1 MLDTCNNNNN
11 NNNDD
16 DDDDDDQT
24 LANMAVALSIS
35 NATPR
40 KLPGPKLLHHLPP
53 RHAKSHV
60 PAIHHTSDDASST
73 TLTYAD
79 LHDRSDALAHCIA
92 SAVTHST
99 ANGKRFIVPLL
110 IPQGPHLYISQLAI
124 LKAGGAFCPIALDA
138 PEERLRFILADVHA
152 CLLLTTTAASSHHLP
167 DMREGI
173 QVIQV
178 DQLLPQLPPAENIH
192 RPVVPEDPAYV
203 MYTSGSTGQP
213 KGVLLSH
220 SAATQALLAHHPH
233 IPRFRRFL
241 QFASPTFD
249 VSVFEIFFPWLREAT
264 LVSCDR
270 PRMLND
276 LAAVIND
283 LGVDACE
290 LTPSVASSLL
300 RRRESVPA
308 LKVLLTIGEMLK
320 PSVVEEFG
328 GDSAQRAIL
337 HGMYGPTE
345 ATIHCTLQT
354 NFPKSLPC
362 ASIGIPLDTVSAFI
376 VRPLEESGGQ
386 HVPIP
391 DILPLGEEGELAV
404 GGHQL
409 ADGYLNRDEQTK
421 AAFVPHPQHGIL
433 YRTGDRA
440 RMLPDGTFEC
450 LGRIST
456 GQVKLRGQRI
466 ELGEIEHVVFKT
478 PGCHDVV
485 AEVIGGILVAFCV
498 SVDASLTASD
508 IFQTCRAWLPA
519 FMIPGDV
526 VVLDSLPYLASG
538 KCDRKALRAHY
549 EMRQTSDK
557 TNASTDVPLHLK
569 EVLSAIEVVLSVSAQ
584 PNSSLPGLGLD
595 SISSIRIASELK
607 RQGLA
612 QLDAGRLLAAR
623 TPLDICSLIQDMTDD
638 ARSESFRLQGNEH
651 SYKAAVEKQL
661 REVLS
666 ASDLSAVADVFPC
679 TGTQTAMLAETSKN
693 GQAYCNWVEFLLPDL
708 QDCAALRHAL
718 HTLSEAHHLL
728 RSGFVAVSGFSWSY
742 INVVWSSLA
751 VAQVKEV
758 SHFDYNFRIESDAD
772 LLRPVRFQLVRDAK
786 GCRLLLLAHHALY
799 DQWAIDVFRRDLS
812 AVLSGRPDINP
823 TPFKAVSD
831 YQVAFEKLD
840 TASVTLDFWQEH
852 LRDVATIVLPTLRG
866 QHKEHGLMRTSWR
879 QTTARTSEMRRK
891 ALALN
896 CSTPAIFQASLAL
909 VLGAYTG
916 TTDVV
921 FGTVLSGRTIPV
933 QGIDSVFGPCLA
945 TLPSRIDLG
954 TTRTNA
960 DLLGEMTRSGRAMQ
974 DNMLVSTTAIRQA
987 ADLSP
992 GTTLFDTLFVWQ
1004 ETAIDLPEVAET
1016 VTLTNSRDQLEFKLV
1031 LEFEPTSTDIR
1042 IRATYDQSLIDAHQA
1057 DLIVDQVAHV
1067 ALAVVDNPEHAVADI
1082 STLLPTS
1089 LLSIANPEPISY
1101 GNTFELTTV
1110 IDQRAKEHPEAT
1122 AILFAT
1128 DLEASPPVADSISY
1142 ADLVARANRM
1152 ARHFAAEGL
1161 QPQGIAVI
1169 CMEKCIDLYVA
1180 MLASFKCGAGY
1191 LPLVPETPAARIK
1204 SILAQGNVHLCV
1216 CDAETAP
1223 GFRIIDNVRTV
1234 DLTTAN
1240 LPDGSSSLQVEQAG
1254 SRISYAVFTSG
1265 STGQPKGVA
1274 VTMGNLKGNLA
1285 VLSELYQVSPGDR
1298 LLQSCS
1304 QAFDVSVFEIFFAFY
1319 SGMCLCSA
1327 TKEVMFRD
1335 FEQSIHRFR
1344 ATHLSLT
1351 PTVAT
1356 LANPSNVPS
1365 VKFLVT
1371 AGEGITEKVHKTW
1384 AGHGLHQGYGPSE
1397 TTNICSINMNVSPTD
1412 VLGNIGPPFRNTSA
1426 FVIAPEH
1433 EFRILPAG
1441 AYGEFAFGGEQVFR
1455 GYVGRDDLNAEKI
1468 ITHPTYGR
1476 IYRSG
1481 DMGRILSDGTLLISG
1496 RLDDQV
1502 KIRGNRVEL
1511 GEINALLSNHS
1522 AVADCATILLGD
1534 KSSTQ
1539 MLATFWVPATVRSD
1553 PAEPCALASS
1563 ATDHTS
1569 ILFGLLES
1577 SLPAYMI
1584 PSILVP
1590 LTRLP
1595 VTAQGKLDKRK
1606 LREIPGQLDSNIK
1619 NTLSRS
1625 QDTPDGDPPSTSI
1638 EQALASALSS
1648 LLEIDIFSISRS
1660 ISFFSLGLNSLNAIQ
1675 YAKAIETK
1683 LSTRLSVGSILRNPS
1698 VARLARMISG
1708 HHGVD
1713 SSVAS
1718 VNVRGVFSED
1728 AVKEIRKFYAE
1739 KHLKVEAVL
1748 PCTPLQEAMLSVGL
1762 AQYSSAYCNTTRVNV
1777 GGNMEKIKL
1786 CWHTLTSRHAIL
1798 RTSFVE
1804 TATAEHPFAQVVL
1817 QDPPVAW
1824 HSMERDA
1831 SRSPAN
1837 GYTDGLANG
1846 QAKDHNA
1853 QSLRPTQ
1860 VSARDPIRIEEDGTM
1875 LYIQMHHA
1883 LYDGISMANVL
1894 GEMRSLYQGH
1904 QLPPPLSFEPF
1915 LEQVLAQNNKNAT
1928 DFWSTQI
1935 SGFAAHPFPRISNS
1949 HVQREHTYNHTLA
1962 LSPRELDLFSERH
1975 ACTSLAVLQ
1984 TAWTKTLAC
1993 AQAVSDICFGN
2004 VVSGRSVPV
2013 QDVDRLVA
2021 PCFNT
2026 MPLRIRMD
2034 LYRTNLDLIRGLHDM
2049 NLKCLPFQL
2058 TAPRR
2063 IQALSA
2069 TPSTPLF
2076 DSLLLLQPPQSDE
2089 HAWDI
2094 AEDDM
2099 DMGIPLVMEAAPCG
2113 DRFEL
2118 QVHYLPAKVPDE
2130 LVPVIADAFAAS
2142 LVACTK
2148 YPSSSIDYLGEFNVA
2163 GLAAKLAAAHTSRVE
2178 HEASG
2183 PQDGHHVPWTDEER
2197 LIRDA
2202 FAGLARL
2209 DRSRITKHTS
2219 LYQIG
2224 LDSLNA
2230 VQIASRLRKE
2240 GLRVNAA
2247 DVMQYATPSTLA
2259 EYLTTSHIDS
2269 QGQPSGV
2276 DLAAFE
2282 ARHKRHLVRSLRL
2295 QNDQL
2300 EAIRPCTSVQ
2310 SGMLAQF
2317 IQSQGSHYF
2326 NHSTFEVPDGVDV
2339 GQIRAAWAEVQ
2350 NRHQVLRMGFAQL
2363 DNAEQPFA
2371 MLIYRPASC
2380 LETIFLDFEGVSAAD
2395 LEEKATGEQ
2404 VLQSLHLPAWRV
2416 SLSNSAAGRQM
2427 RVSLHHA
2434 LYDADSLSIL
2444 FSDFARA
2451 LDGDELGPSL
2461 DLDASLKAQL
2471 EGSVQVKTKSEEFWK
2486 TALQSSHLVRFPN
2499 LTPTIVEKSRASSS
2513 EVKLTLNAEELD
2525 RFCRRQGVTIQALG
2539 QSIWALLLAAYFG
2552 EPDVTFGTVF
2562 AGATMSSSRQ
2572 IAFPS
2577 ISTLPVY
2584 CNTDKEPIAVI
2595 KDMVSYNASA
2605 QRYRFSSLSDIQRFA
2620 GSAGHALFDTIFV
2633 YQKTP
2638 DPDAPTFEWKPIRN
2652 ELGIDYAISL
2662 ELEHADGGK
2671 LRLRLTHE
2679 TRTIPDSHASLI
2691 LQQYNMLLRRIVR
2704 NEKAGGD
2711 CSAALMSTVSAKQPT
2726 IPCEVDL
2733 LHGFVERGAR
2743 AHPDKVALEFI
2754 YDLGGTHKS
2763 KETWTYRDLDRRSNQ
2778 IAHLICQRGIRLDST
2793 IAVCMT
2799 KCPEAAFAFVG
2810 ILKAGCAF
2818 LAMDPDLPL
2827 ARRQFIAE
2835 DSRSQ
2840 LLFVNQ
2846 GQRKADNMERVVPI
2860 VELSEDMLP
2869 GYPESSP
2876 DIAPIHAQSTSYCLY
2891 TSGTTGNPKGCEL
2904 SHENAVQ
2911 AMVSF
2916 QRLFTDHWTDSSRWL
2931 QFASYWFDVSVLE
2944 HFWSWSVGITVV
2956 GAPRDVVLEDLP
2968 AFIRAAQI
2976 THIDLTP
2983 SLARLLK
2990 PEDVP
2995 SLHGHVFITGGEA
3008 LKQEIIDAWG
3018 PLHTVYNGYG
3028 PTEATIGVTM
3038 NPHIGPDAKPSNIGP
3053 PFDNVGAYVFKPG
3066 TDEVVMRGAVGEL
3079 CVSGKLVGKGYLN
3092 RPDLTVKAFPFLA
3105 RYGEK
3110 VYRTGDLVRLLAD
3123 DSVCFV
3129 GRQDTQA
3136 KLRGQRLEIGEID
3149 AVIKQSTAGIADV
3162 ASLVVKSDEGA
3173 REMLVSFLVLSDAR
3187 SRDLDIVDLQPT
3199 GELVSTADRACRDH
3213 LPGYMVPTHIIPV
3226 TRIPLTVNNKVD
3238 TKRLI
3243 SLFASLTTKD
3253 LQTLKGNT
3261 SADRNL
3267 RPAERKVAKILAQLL
3282 SIDAD
3287 DVLPASNIYS
3297 LGLSSVSA
3305 INFTSLLKRSGF
3317 RNASVATVMNNQ
3329 NVDRLATALTKDIDG
3344 SREEQSAV
3352 MQAQLSISAFAQR
3365 HRSTA
3370 AEAMDINVADI
3381 ESLAPCTPLQEGLLI
3396 ESLKTAQR
3404 PYFNHFLY
3412 QLHAVDVQKL
3422 EKAIKG
3428 TYQLLSILRTSFVD
3442 TDDGFIQVVL
3452 RKHRCPF
3459 KMVTIGNDDIGLYLS
3474 ERRDEWS
3481 GRATQDVREP
3491 LQMLIVTGQQGQFL
3505 SIFIHHALYDGISW
3519 GLIMDRLADTYTGA
3533 SEVDCGPDFHDAIAY
3548 GPLCRRKDAKM
3559 FWQMRMQD
3567 FHYSPLA
3574 ILCDQPLEQDIHL
3587 RKALPFLEKLESV
3600 RKDIGVSQQAM
3611 LQAAF
3616 TVALHQVAPHTQSYG
3631 VVLSGRSVPL
3641 ERAEQ
3646 VIGPMFNTVP
3656 FAIDVQ
3662 STDTWDQ
3669 YIQRC
3674 HKSNSA
3680 CLAFQHTP
3688 LRDIRKHCGR
3698 DPADPMFDVLFVFQR
3713 PETSKSA
3720 AHELFQAVDTE
3731 VAAEYPLAFEVELDP
3746 SGNLCATVAARGGFA
3761 TESTLLQLT
3770 DTFEKALTALSA
3782 DADQAINDR
3791 FTVSRNSVSSTPTQG
3806 PDMTMLDGVIDFEW
3820 TKDALRLRGIIAQV
3834 VGCDEES
3841 IDEHMAIYTLGL
3853 DSIDAVKLASRMK
3866 RAGLAVP
3873 VSKLLQAQTIPRM
3886 LDELETKNDAASS
3899 SKPQSKLKI
3908 LEQQLRGIWPVKSET
3923 IEKIV
3928 PAAPGQEALIA
3939 DMVRSDFRDYYNSDI
3954 LKLRT
3959 DLDLTKLTHAW
3970 QTVVDASSILRTS
3983 FLEIEDLDIDVT
3995 YAQVIHKPARVRLDF
4010 FEASSLQDLDRYI
4023 ERVRLDV
4030 RKTFTTTPPLRLA
4043 IATVLEDRYLILSL
4057 AHAQYDGHSL
4067 ALLHED
4073 VNKAYEGSFRARPSC
4088 EEVIEM
4094 ALDSTSDE
4102 STAFWRNALAGTKLT
4117 SFTNA
4122 KAAPGSTT
4130 YHAERASAV
4139 PAVDARKVCKQ
4150 IGVSLQALAQSAWA
4164 LLLAHYEH
4172 ELEVTFGVVLAC
4184 RESEEA
4190 EQVLFPTMNTVP
4202 IRASLHGTSRELLQ
4216 HVQGTINEIRLFQRT
4231 PLRSIQAACATVV
4244 DSSKSNMNGL
4254 FDTLFVYQNRGDSA
4268 PTTQALYESVG
4279 GDANVGYPVA
4289 VEVEAVGDDVIIRT
4303 SCKAYA
4309 LDQEATDALVKRFDH
4324 VLSHLVE
4331 TPDEPTVQLTGDGV
4345 SICGLPAFP
4354 LQMASLSRQ
4363 TTREAAIIDDSDEES
4378 DMESASTDAIRSAL
4392 AQVSKLNVQEVSST
4406 TSLESIGID
4415 SISAIKVAAILRKES
4430 IKLSVSDILKAQ
4442 TPKRMAVMVDVVPT
4456 SSQAKGAS
4464 RDNTVSSA
4472 LRGLDV
4478 GTLCRDTGIEERN
4491 VEAILSATAGQE
4503 YMLSMWQKSGGE
4515 LFYPTFRYH
4524 VKTHHPK
4531 GRIHDAWQ
4539 ELLQCS
4545 PILRTAMVYQPDFEP
4560 SLLQVVLK
4568 TVSERPSKAGLR
4580 PMASLSITETAEGF
4594 DLALSIHHALYD
4606 AVSLQLLLG
4615 QLQDLANARV
4625 VPLPTVTF
4633 KEFVAASCNTDGQQS
4648 RQHFWQRYL
4657 AAFTPPQL
4665 SQPRDDATRKVQIFR
4680 PAAFDSGEK
4689 LERHARV
4696 KGVTVQALLFA
4707 VYAKAYA
4714 SRARTPRDGSQD
4726 VVVGIYLANR
4736 TNLAELDQLA
4746 APTLNLLPL
4755 RVRSPRKTA
4764 LVEVAKQIDA
4774 DIKKI
4779 GTAENSSASL
4789 KEIYEWT
4796 GVRVDTFV
4804 NFLRMPEHDSD
4815 TPANGTDETK
4825 FTQHHDDEWTSEI
4838 IRVVDPELPQDFQ
4851 MPSGL
4856 DQFRAGEAYLDAVDL
4871 EVSISS
4877 DGKISIG
4884 LFAKEDMVSL
4894 KEGEEWVEEIL
4905 EGLGSFHRE

>member
-1 MLDTCNNNNN
+1 
-11 NNNDD
+11 
-16 DDDDDDQT
+16 
-24 LANMAVALSIS
+24 MAVGLSIS

-40 KLPGPKLLHHLPP
+40 KLPGPQLLHDLVP
-53 RHAKSHV
+53 RHSKNDV
-60 PAIHHTSDDASST
+60 PAIDHTTEDGSSIK
-73 TLTYAD
+73 LTYAEF
-79 LHDRSDALAHCIA
+79 HDKADALSHCILSTIKH
-92 SAVTHST
+92 SA
-99 ANGKRFIVPLL
+99 AKRKRLIVPVL
-110 IPQGPHLYISQLAI
+110 IPQGPDLYISQLAI
-124 LKAGGAFCPIALDA
+124 LKAGGAFCPIVLDA
-138 PEERLRFILADVHA
+138 PEERLRFILKDVDA
-152 CLLLTTTAASSHHLP
+152 CVLLTTAASRHHLLETP
-167 DMREGI
+167 GI
-173 QVIQV
+173 EVISV
-178 DQLLPQLPPAENIH
+178 DEIPQDFPAKTID
-192 RPVVPEDPAYV
+192 RPVVPEDPAYI

-213 KGVLLSH
+213 KGVVLSH
-220 SAATQALLAHHPH
+220 SAATQALLAHDSH
-233 IPRFRRFL
+233 IPRFQRFL

-249 VSVFEIFFPWLREAT
+249 VSVFEIFFPWLRETT

-270 PRMLND
+270 RRMLND
-276 LAAVIND
+276 LTAVIND

-300 RRRESVPA
+300 RGRKSVPS

-320 PSVVEEFG
+320 PSLVEEFG
-328 GDSAQRAIL
+328 GDDAQRAML
-337 HGMYGPTE
+337 QGMYGPTE

-354 NFPKSLPC
+354 NFPKSLAC
-362 ASIGIPLDTVSAFI
+362 GSIGIPLDTVSAFI
-376 VRPLEESGGQ
+376 VRPVEENGGK
-386 HVPIP
+386 HIPIP
-391 DILPLGEEGELAV
+391 EILPLGEEGELAV

-421 AAFVPHPQHGIL
+421 AAFVRHPRHGIL

-440 RMLPDGTFEC
+440 RMLPNGTFEC

-466 ELGEIEHVVFKT
+466 ELGEIEHAVFKT
-478 PGCHDVV
+478 PGCQDVV
-485 AEVIGGILVAFCV
+485 VEVIGGILVAFCV
-498 SVDASLTASD
+498 SVDGSLTASN
-508 IFQTCRAWLPA
+508 IFHTCREWLPA
-519 FMIPGDV
+519 FMVPGDIV
-526 VVLDSLPYLASG
+526 ILDTLPYLASG

-549 EMRQTSDK
+549 EARQTSDPSS
-557 TNASTDVPLHLK
+557 AHTDVPYVQ
-569 EVLSAIEVVLSVSAQ
+569 EVLSAIEAVLGVSAQ
-584 PNSSLPGLGLD
+584 PKSSLPGLGLD

-623 TPLDICSLIQDMTDD
+623 TPLDVCSLIQAIDD
-638 ARSESFRLQGNEH
+638 ARSEYSRLQETER
-651 SYKAAVEKQL
+651 SYKPAMETQL

-666 ASDLSAVADVFPC
+666 ATDLSAVAEAFPC
-679 TGTQTAMLAETSKN
+679 TSTQTAMLAETSKN
-693 GQAYCNWVEFLLPDL
+693 SKAYCNWVEFLLPDL
-708 QDCAALRHAL
+708 QDCAAVRYAL
-718 HTLSEAHHLL
+718 HTLSEEHCLL
-728 RSGFVAVSGFSWSY
+728 RSGFLAVSGSSWSY
-742 INVVWSSLA
+742 INVIWNSLA
-751 VAQVKEV
+751 GFQVKEV
-758 SHFDYNFRIESDAD
+758 SNFDYNFRIESDAD
-772 LLRPVRFQLVRDAK
+772 LLRPLGFQLLRDVK

-799 DQWAIDVFRRDLS
+799 DQWAIDIFRKDLS
-812 AVLSGRPDINP
+812 ALLSGKSDIKAR
-823 TPFKAVSD
+823 PFKAVSD
-831 YQVAFEKLD
+831 HQLAFEKLD
-840 TASVTLDFWQEH
+840 TGSVTLDFWQEH
-852 LRDVATIVLPTLRG
+852 LRDVATTALPALRG
-866 QHKEHGLMRTSWR
+866 QHKEHGLKRTSWR
-879 QTTARTSEMRRK
+879 QTTARTSEMRKK
-891 ALALN
+891 ALDLN
-896 CSTPAIFQASLAL
+896 CSTPAIFQAALAL
-909 VLGAYTG
+909 LLGAYTG
-916 TTDVV
+916 TADVV

-933 QGIDSVFGPCLA
+933 QGIDTVFGPCLA
-945 TLPSRIDLG
+945 TLPSRIDLS

-960 DLLGEMTRSGRAMQ
+960 DLLSAMTSSSRAMQ
-974 DNMLVSTTAIRQA
+974 DNMLISTTAIRQA
-987 ADLSP
+987 AGIAP
-992 GTTLFDTLFVWQ
+992 GSTLFDTLFVWQ
-1004 ETAIDLPEVAET
+1004 ETTLDLQEVAGR
-1016 VTLTNSRDQLEFKLV
+1016 VALIDSQDQLEFKLV

-1057 DLIVDQVAHV
+1057 DLVVDQVAQV
-1067 ALAVVDNPEHAVADI
+1067 ALAVVENPEYAVADI
-1082 STLLPTS
+1082 STLLPAS
-1089 LLSIANPEPISY
+1089 LMSISNPKPVSY
-1101 GNTFELTTV
+1101 GNTFELTAV
-1110 IDQRAKEHPEAT
+1110 IDQRAIEHPEAT

-1128 DLEASPPVADSISY
+1128 DLEASPLVADSISY

-1169 CMEKCIDLYVA
+1169 CMEKSIDLYVA

-1223 GFRIIDNVRTV
+1223 SFLNIDNIRTV
-1234 DLTTAN
+1234 DITTAN
-1240 LPDGSSSLQVEQAG
+1240 LPEESYSLQVEQAG
-1254 SRISYAVFTSG
+1254 FRVSYAVFTSG

-1274 VTMGNLKGNLA
+1274 VTMDNLKGNLA
-1285 VLSELYQVSPGDR
+1285 VLSELYKVSPGDR

-1335 FEQSIHRFR
+1335 FEQSIHGFQ

-1356 LANPSNVPS
+1356 LAKPSNVPS

-1371 AGEGITEKVHKTW
+1371 AGEGITEKLHKTW

-1397 TTNICSINMNVSPTD
+1397 TTNICSIKMDVSPTD

-1426 FVIAPEH
+1426 FVIAPGH
-1433 EFRILPAG
+1433 DFRILPAG

-1455 GYVGRDDLNAEKI
+1455 GYMGRDDLNAEKI
-1468 ITHPTYGR
+1468 ITHPMYGR

-1522 AVADCATILLGD
+1522 AVADCTTILLGE

-1539 MLATFWVPATVRSD
+1539 MLATFWVPASVQSGPSER
-1553 PAEPCALASS
+1553 CVLASS
-1563 ATDHTS
+1563 ATDLTP

-1590 LTRLP
+1590 LTKLP
-1595 VTAQGKLDKRK
+1595 VTAQGKLDKRT
-1606 LREIPGQLDSNIK
+1606 LREIPGELGSNIK

-1625 QDTPDGDPPSTSI
+1625 QDTPDDDPPSTPT

-1648 LLEIDIFSISRS
+1648 LLEIEISSISRS

-1675 YAKAIETK
+1675 YAKAIEKK
-1683 LSTRLSVGSILRNPS
+1683 LSTRLSVSNILRHPS
-1698 VARLARMISG
+1698 VARLAPLVSEHTG
-1708 HHGVD
+1708 NE
-1713 SSVAS
+1713 SSVTP
-1718 VNVRGVFSED
+1718 VNVRAVFGEN
-1728 AVKEIRKFYAE
+1728 VIKEIRKSYAE
-1739 KHLKVEAVL
+1739 KGLRVEAIL
-1748 PCTPLQEAMLSVGL
+1748 PCTPLQESMLSAGL
-1762 AQYSSAYCNTTRVNV
+1762 AQDSSAYCNTTRINV
-1777 GGNMEKIKL
+1777 GGNMEMIEK

-1817 QDPPVAW
+1817 QNRPVPW
-1824 HSMERDA
+1824 HSRRRA
-1831 SRSPAN
+1831 SSSSAPH
-1837 GYTDGLANG
+1837 GYTNG
-1846 QAKDHNA
+1846 STNGHVKHHNT
-1853 QSLRPTQ
+1853 QSPSPKQ
-1860 VSARDPIRIEEDGTM
+1860 VSARDPIRIDEDGAV
-1875 LYIQMHHA
+1875 LCIQMHHA

-1894 GEMRSLYQGH
+1894 GEMHSLYQGH
-1904 QLPPPLSFEPF
+1904 SLPPPISFEPF
-1915 LEQVLAQNNKNAT
+1915 LEQVLAQNST
-1928 DFWSTQI
+1928 DAADYWSSQV
-1935 SGFAAHPFPRISNS
+1935 SDFAARPFPTICS
-1949 HVQREHTYNHTLA
+1949 HDVRPEETYERTLA
-1962 LSPRELDLFSERH
+1962 LSPKELELFSERH

-1984 TAWTKTLAC
+1984 AAWTKTLAC

-2013 QDVDRLVA
+2013 QDVDQLVA

-2026 MPLRIRMD
+2026 MPLRIRLD
-2034 LYRTNLDLIRGLHDM
+2034 LHRTNLDLIRGLHHL
-2049 NLKCLPFQL
+2049 NVKCSPFQL

-2076 DSLLLLQPPQSDE
+2076 DTLLLLQPPQSDE
-2089 HAWDI
+2089 LPWDI
-2094 AEDDM
+2094 EEDEM
-2099 DMGIPLVMEAAPCG
+2099 DMGIPLVMEATPNE

-2130 LVPVIADAFAAS
+2130 LVPVIVDAFAAS
-2142 LVACTK
+2142 LAACMR
-2148 YPSSSIDYLGEFNVA
+2148 YSSSSIDHLGEFNMA
-2163 GLAAKLAAAHTSRVE
+2163 ELAAKLAIAETSSVE
-2178 HEASG
+2178 HEADIS
-2183 PQDGHHVPWTDEER
+2183 QDSDHVPWTDEER
-2197 LIRDA
+2197 LIREA
-2202 FAGLARL
+2202 FAGLAGL
-2209 DRSRITKHTS
+2209 DLSRITKHTS

-2230 VQIASRLRKE
+2230 VQIASRLRKD

-2259 EYLTTSHIDS
+2259 KYLTTSNIDS
-2269 QGQPSGV
+2269 HEQSSGV

-2282 ARHKRHLVRSLRL
+2282 ARHRDHLVRSLRL
-2295 QNDQL
+2295 QNDRL
-2300 EAIRPCTSVQ
+2300 EAIRPCTPVQ

-2326 NHSTFEVPDGVDV
+2326 NHNTFEIPNGVDV
-2339 GQIRAAWAEVQ
+2339 AHIRTAWTEVQ
-2350 NRHQVLRMGFAQL
+2350 KRHQVLRMGFAQL

-2371 MLIYRPASC
+2371 MLIYRPGSY
-2380 LETIFLDFEGVSAAD
+2380 LETIFLNSEEISTAD
-2395 LEEKATGEQ
+2395 LEKTTSEQ
-2404 VLQSLHLPAWRV
+2404 VLQSLHVPAWRL
-2416 SLSNSAAGRQM
+2416 SLSSSADGRQM
-2427 RVSLHHA
+2427 CVSLHHA

-2444 FSDFARA
+2444 FSDFAKA
-2451 LDGDELGPSL
+2451 LNGVKLGPPL
-2461 DLDASLKAQL
+2461 DLDTLLKAQL
-2471 EGSVQVKTKSEEFWK
+2471 EGSVQVKTKSEDFWK
-2486 TALQSSHLVRFPN
+2486 TTLQSSHLVRFPN
-2499 LTPTIVEKSRASSS
+2499 LTPTIVEESRARSS
-2513 EVKLTLNAEELD
+2513 ELNLTLDAEELD
-2525 RFCRRQGVTIQALG
+2525 RFCRNQGVTIQALG
-2539 QSIWALLLAAYFG
+2539 QSVWALLLAAYFG
-2552 EPDVTFGTVF
+2552 EVDVTFGTVF
-2562 AGATMSSSRQ
+2562 AGASTSSSRQ

-2638 DPDAPTFEWKPIRN
+2638 DSDVTTFEWKPIRN

-2662 ELEHADGGK
+2662 ELEHVDDGK

-2679 TRTIPDSHASLI
+2679 TRTVPDSHASLI
-2691 LQQYNMLLRRIVR
+2691 LQQYNMLIQRIVR
-2704 NEKAGGD
+2704 NDKADGD
-2711 CSAALMSTVSAKQPT
+2711 GSAALMSTVSAKQAT
-2726 IPCEVDL
+2726 IPCAADL
-2733 LHGFVERGAR
+2733 LHEFVERGAR
-2743 AHPDKVALEFI
+2743 MHPDKVALEFI
-2754 YDLGGTHKS
+2754 YDLRGTHNSRK
-2763 KETWTYRDLDRRSNQ
+2763 TWTYRDLDRRSNQ
-2778 IAHLICQRGIRLDST
+2778 IAQVICQRGIRPDST

-2799 KCPEAAFAFVG
+2799 KCPEATFAFVG

-2846 GQRKADNMERVVPI
+2846 GQPSEDMERAVPV
-2860 VELSEDMLP
+2860 VELSEDTLVS
-2869 GYPESSP
+2869 YPETSPGISS
-2876 DIAPIHAQSTSYCLY
+2876 IHAQSTSYCLY

-2911 AMVSF
+2911 AMMSF
-2916 QRLFTDHWTDSSRWL
+2916 QRLFANHWTESSRWL

-2944 HFWSWSVGITVV
+2944 QFWSWSVGITVV

-2968 AFIRAAQI
+2968 AFIRAAKI

-3018 PLHTVYNGYG
+3018 PLHTIYNGYG

-3038 NPHIGPDAKPSNIGP
+3038 NPHIGLDAKPSNIGP

-3092 RPDLTVKAFPFLA
+3092 RPDLTAKAFPFLEK
-3105 RYGEK
+3105 YGEK

-3123 DSVCFV
+3123 DSVCFI

-3136 KLRGQRLEIGEID
+3136 KLRGQRLEIDEID
-3149 AVIKQSTAGIADV
+3149 AVIKQSTADIADV

-3173 REMLVSFLVLSDAR
+3173 REMLVSFLVVSDAR
-3187 SRDLDIVDLQPT
+3187 SRDLKIVDLPPT

-3213 LPGYMVPTHIIPV
+3213 LPGYMVPTHMIPV

-3243 SLFASLTTKD
+3243 SLFSSLSTKD
-3253 LQTLKGNT
+3253 LQKLKGNT
-3261 SADRNL
+3261 SADRKL

-3282 SIDAD
+3282 SIDTD
-3287 DVLPASNIYS
+3287 DILPASNIYS

-3305 INFTSLLKRSGF
+3305 INFTSMLKRSGF

-3329 NVDRLATALTKDIDG
+3329 NVDGLATALTEDTDA
-3344 SREEQSAV
+3344 SREERSAV
-3352 MQAQLSISAFAQR
+3352 LQAQLSISAFAQR

-3370 AEAMDINVADI
+3370 AKAMNINVADI

-3396 ESLKTAQR
+3396 ASLKTAQR
-3404 PYFNHFLY
+3404 SYFNHFLY
-3412 QLHAVDVQKL
+3412 ELHAVDLHKL

-3442 TDDGFIQVVL
+3442 TDDGFGQVVL
-3452 RKHRCPF
+3452 RKRRCPLE
-3459 KMVTIGNDDIGLYLS
+3459 MVEIEIDDIELYLS
-3474 ERRDEWS
+3474 ERRNEWS
-3481 GRATQDVREP
+3481 DRATQDVREP
-3491 LQMLIVTGQQGQFL
+3491 LQMLIVQGRQGRFL
-3505 SIFIHHALYDGISW
+3505 SIFVHHALYDGISW
-3519 GLIMDRLADTYTGA
+3519 ELVMDRLADTYTGV
-3533 SEVDCGPDFHDAIAY
+3533 SEVDCGPDFHEAIAY

-3559 FWQMRMQD
+3559 FWQTRMQD
-3567 FHYSPLA
+3567 FHYSPLP
-3574 ILCDQPLEQDIHL
+3574 ILCDKPLERDIHV
-3587 RKALPFLEKLESV
+3587 RKALPRIEKLETV
-3600 RKDIGVSQQAM
+3600 RKDIGVSHQAM

-3616 TVALHQVAPHTQSYG
+3616 TVALHQVASHTQSYG
-3631 VVLSGRSVPL
+3631 VVLSGRSVPRD
-3641 ERAEQ
+3641 RAAQ

-3662 STDTWDQ
+3662 STDTWIQ

-3674 HKSNSA
+3674 HEANST

-3698 DPADPMFDVLFVFQR
+3698 NPADPMFDVLFVFQR
-3713 PETSKSA
+3713 PETSESA
-3720 AHELFQAVDTE
+3720 AHDLFQVVDTE

-3746 SGNLCATVAARGGFA
+3746 SGMLSVTLAARGGFA
-3761 TESTLLQLT
+3761 TESTLLHLVE
-3770 DTFEKALTALSA
+3770 TFEKALSALSA
-3782 DADQAINDR
+3782 DAGQVINDK
-3791 FTVSRNSVSSTPTQG
+3791 FNISRDSVSSTPTRGQ
-3806 PDMTMLDGVIDFEW
+3806 DMTMLDGVIDFEW
-3820 TKDALRLRGIIAQV
+3820 TQDALKLRSIIAQV
-3834 VGCDEES
+3834 VGCDEDS

-3873 VSKLLQAQTIPRM
+3873 VSKLLKAQTIPRI
-3886 LDELETKNDAASS
+3886 LGVLETKDAAFS
-3899 SKPQSKLKI
+3899 SKSQSKLKT
-3908 LEQQLRGIWPVKSET
+3908 LEQQLRGSWPLNSEA

-3928 PAAPGQEALIA
+3928 PAAPGQEALVA

-3954 LKLRT
+3954 LKLRK
-3959 DLDLTKLTHAW
+3959 DLDLTKLMDAW
-3970 QTVVDASSILRTS
+3970 QMVVDASSILRTS
-3983 FLEIEDLDIDVT
+3983 FLEIEDPEIDIT
-3995 YAQVIHKPARVRLDF
+3995 YAQVIHKPARIRFDR
-4010 FEASSLQDLDRYI
+4010 FEASSLGDLDKYI
-4023 ERVRLDV
+4023 ERVRSDV
-4030 RKTFTTTPPLRLA
+4030 QKTFTTTPPLRLA
-4043 IATVLEDRYLILSL
+4043 VATVSESNYLILSL

-4073 VNKAYEGSFRARPSC
+4073 ISKAYEGSYTARPSY
-4088 EEVIEM
+4088 EEVIEV

-4102 STAFWRNALAGTKLT
+4102 STAFWRNALAGTKPT
-4117 SFTNA
+4117 AFTNA
-4122 KAAPGSTT
+4122 GAISGSTT

-4139 PAVDARKVCKQ
+4139 PAIDARKACKQ

-4202 IRASLHGTSRELLQ
+4202 IRASLHGTSQELLQ
-4216 HVQGTINEIRLFQRT
+4216 HVQGTINEIRPFQRT

-4254 FDTLFVYQNRGDSA
+4254 FDTLFVYQNRGDSG
-4268 PTTQALYESVG
+4268 PNSQALYESVG
-4279 GDANVGYPVA
+4279 GDANVDYHVA
-4289 VEVEAVGDDVIIRT
+4289 VEVEAIDDALMIRA

-4309 LDQEATDALVKRFDH
+4309 LDEKATDTLVKRFDH
-4324 VLSHLVE
+4324 VLSHLVGN
-4331 TPDEPTVQLTGDGV
+4331 PDESIADFTDDGV
-4345 SICGLPAFP
+4345 SICGLPPFP
-4354 LQMASLSRQ
+4354 LQMESLSRQ
-4363 TTREAAIIDDSDEES
+4363 TTREVDIIDGSDEES
-4378 DMESASTDAIRSAL
+4378 DMESAVADSIRSAL
-4392 AQVSKLNVQEVSST
+4392 AQVSKLDLQEVSST

-4442 TPKRMAVMVDVVPT
+4442 TPKRMAAIIDVGST
-4456 SSQAKGAS
+4456 SSQAKDTCPDDTISTALQGIDIGA
-4464 RDNTVSSA
+4464 
-4472 LRGLDV
+4472 
-4478 GTLCRDTGIEERN
+4478 LCRGTGMEERN
-4491 VEAILSATAGQE
+4491 VEAILPATAGQE
-4503 YMLSMWQKSGGE
+4503 YMLSMWQKSSGE

-4524 VKTHHPK
+4524 VKTHHSK

-4539 ELLQCS
+4539 ELLQRS
-4545 PILRTAMVYQPDFEP
+4545 PILRTAMVYQPDLEP

-4568 TVSERPSKAGLR
+4568 AVPERSSKAPLH
-4580 PMASLSITETAEGF
+4580 PMAALSITETTEGL
-4594 DLALSIHHALYD
+4594 DLALRIHHALYD
-4606 AVSLQLLLG
+4606 AVSLQLLID
-4615 QLQDLANARV
+4615 QLKDLVNARD

-4633 KEFVAASCNTDGQQS
+4633 KKFVAASCNIDAKQS
-4648 RQHFWQRYL
+4648 RQQFWQRYL
-4657 AAFTPPQL
+4657 ADSTPPQL
-4665 SQPRDDATRKVQIFR
+4665 SQPRDDATRKVQMFR
-4680 PAAFDSGEK
+4680 PAAFGSGEK
-4689 LERHARV
+4689 LERHARA

-4714 SRARTPRDGSQD
+4714 SQSQTQRDGSED
-4726 VVVGIYLANR
+4726 IVIGIYLANR
-4736 TNLAELDQLA
+4736 THLAELDQLA

-4755 RVRSPRKTA
+4755 RVRSPRKTS

-4774 DIKKI
+4774 DIKEI
-4779 GTAENSSASL
+4779 GSIENSSASL
-4789 KEIYEWT
+4789 SEIYEWT

-4804 NFLRMPEHDSD
+4804 NFLKLPEHAED
-4815 TPANGTDETK
+4815 TPATGIDEVK
-4825 FTQHHDDEWTSEI
+4825 ITQQDDEWTSEI
-4838 IRVVDPELPQDFQ
+4838 SRVINPELSQDFQ
-4851 MPSGL
+4851 MPLGL
-4856 DQFRAGEAYLDAVDL
+4856 EEFKAGEAYLHAVDV
-4871 EVSISS
+4871 EVSMSS
-4877 DGKISIG
+4877 DGKMSIG
-4884 LFAKEDMVSL
+4884 LFAKEDMVGL
-4894 KEGEEWVEEIL
+4894 KEGEEMVNEIVDGLEKAFKEE
-4905 EGLGSFHRE
+4905 

>member
-1 MLDTCNNNNN
+1 
-11 NNNDD
+11 
-16 DDDDDDQT
+16 
-24 LANMAVALSIS
+24 MAVALSIS

-40 KLPGPKLLHHLPP
+40 RLPGPQLLHHLVP
-53 RHAKSHV
+53 RHSKNNL
-60 PAIHHTSDDASST
+60 PAIDHTTEHGSSI
-73 TLTYAD
+73 TLTYAE
-79 LHDRSDALAHCIA
+79 LHDKADALSHCILA
-92 SAVTHST
+92 AIKHST
-99 ANGKRFIVPLL
+99 AQRNRLIVPLL

-124 LKAGGAFCPIALDA
+124 LKAGGAFCPIVLDA
-138 PEERLRFILADVHA
+138 PEERLRFILNDVDA
-152 CLLLTTTAASSHHLP
+152 CILLTTAASRQHLP
-167 DMREGI
+167 SIHGI
-173 QVIQV
+173 EIISV
-178 DQLLPQLPPAENIH
+178 DETPLDFPAKHID
-192 RPVVPEDPAYV
+192 RPVVPEDPAYI

-213 KGVLLSH
+213 KGVVLSH
-220 SAATQALLAHHPH
+220 SAATQALLAHDSH

-249 VSVFEIFFPWLREAT
+249 VSVFEIFFPWLRETT

-270 PRMLND
+270 RRMLND
-276 LAAVIND
+276 LTAVINH

-300 RRRESVPA
+300 RGRESVPS

-320 PSVVEEFG
+320 PSVVQEFG
-328 GDSAQRAIL
+328 GDNAQRAIL
-337 HGMYGPTE
+337 QGMYGPTE

-354 NFPKSLPC
+354 NFPKSLAC
-362 ASIGIPLDTVSAFI
+362 GSIGIPLDTVSAFI
-376 VRPLEESGGQ
+376 VRPVEENGGKQ
-386 HVPIP
+386 VPIP
-391 DILPLGEEGELAV
+391 EILPLGEEGELAV

-409 ADGYLNRDEQTK
+409 ADGYLNRDEQTR
-421 AAFVPHPQHGIL
+421 AAFVRHPRHGLL

-440 RMLPDGTFEC
+440 RMLPNGTFEC
-450 LGRIST
+450 LGRISA

-466 ELGEIEHVVFKT
+466 ELGEIEHAVFKT
-478 PGCHDVV
+478 PGCQDVV

-498 SVDASLTASD
+498 SVDASLTASN
-508 IFQTCRAWLPA
+508 IFQTCREWLPA
-519 FMIPGDV
+519 FMIPGDIV
-526 VVLDSLPYLASG
+526 ILDSLPYLASG

-549 EMRQTSDK
+549 EARQTSEPSS
-557 TNASTDVPLHLK
+557 AYTDVPHVK
-569 EVLSAIEVVLSVSAQ
+569 EVLSAIEAVLGVSAQ
-584 PNSSLPGLGLD
+584 PKSSLPGLGMD
-595 SISSIRIASELK
+595 SISSIRMASELK
-607 RQGLA
+607 RRGLA

-623 TPLDICSLIQDMTDD
+623 TPLDICSLVQAIDD
-638 ARSESFRLQGNEH
+638 ASSESFRLQETER
-651 SYKAAVEKQL
+651 SYKPAVEKQL

-666 ASDLSAVADVFPC
+666 ATDLSAIAEVFPC

-693 GQAYCNWVEFLLPDL
+693 SKAYCNWVEFLLPDQ
-708 QDCAALRHAL
+708 QDCAAVRHAL
-718 HTLSEAHHLL
+718 HTLSEEHHLL

-742 INVVWSSLA
+742 VNVVWSSLA
-751 VAQVKEV
+751 VSQVNEV
-758 SHFDYNFRIESDAD
+758 SNFDYDFRIESDAD
-772 LLRPVRFQLVRDAK
+772 LLRPLRFQLISDAK

-799 DQWAIDVFRRDLS
+799 DQWAIDVFRKDLS
-812 AVLSGRPDINP
+812 AILSGRSDIKP
-823 TPFKAVSD
+823 TRFQAVSD
-831 YQVAFEKLD
+831 YQLAIEKLD
-840 TASVTLDFWQEH
+840 TASVTLDFWQKH
-852 LRDVATIVLPTLRG
+852 LRGVATTALPTLRG

-879 QTTARTSEMRRK
+879 QTTARTSKMRK
-891 ALALN
+891 QALDLN
-896 CSTPAIFQASLAL
+896 CSTPAIFQAALAL

-933 QGIDSVFGPCLA
+933 QGIDTVFGPCLA
-945 TLPSRIDLG
+945 TLPSRIDLS

-960 DLLGEMTRSGRAMQ
+960 DLLSAMTSSSRAMQ
-974 DNMLVSTTAIRQA
+974 DNMLVSATAIRQA
-987 ADLSP
+987 AGIAP

-1004 ETAIDLPEVAET
+1004 ETTIDLQEVAKT
-1016 VTLTNSRDQLEFKLV
+1016 VTLTDSQDQLEFKLV

-1067 ALAVVDNPEHAVADI
+1067 ALAVVDNPEYAVADI
-1082 STLLPTS
+1082 CTLFPTS
-1089 LLSIANPEPISY
+1089 LMSISNPEPICY

-1110 IDQRAKEHPEAT
+1110 IDQRAIEHPEAT

-1128 DLEASPPVADSISY
+1128 DLESSPLVADSLSY

-1161 QPQGIAVI
+1161 QPQGLAVI
-1169 CMEKCIDLYVA
+1169 CMEKSIDLYVA

-1204 SILAQGNVHLCV
+1204 SILAQGDVHLCV

-1223 GFRIIDNVRTV
+1223 SFRNIDNVRTV

-1240 LPDGSSSLQVEQAG
+1240 LPDESSSLQVEQAG

-1274 VTMGNLKGNLA
+1274 VTMDNLKGNLA
-1285 VLSELYQVSPGDR
+1285 VLSELYKVSPGDR

-1335 FEQSIHRFR
+1335 FEQSIRGFQ

-1356 LANPSNVPS
+1356 LAKPSNVPS

-1371 AGEGITEKVHKTW
+1371 AGEGLTEKVHKTW

-1426 FVIAPEH
+1426 FVIAPDQ
-1433 EFRILPAG
+1433 EFRLLPAG

-1455 GYVGRDDLNAEKI
+1455 GYMGRDELNAEKI

-1522 AVADCATILLGD
+1522 AVADCTTILLGD

-1595 VTAQGKLDKRK
+1595 VTVQGKLDKRK
-1606 LREIPGQLDSNIK
+1606 LREIAGQLDSNIK

-1625 QDTPDGDPPSTSI
+1625 QDTPDGDPPSTST
-1638 EQALASALSS
+1638 EVALASALSS
-1648 LLEIDIFSISRS
+1648 LLEIEISSISRS

-1675 YAKAIETK
+1675 YAKAIEK
-1683 LSTRLSVGSILRNPS
+1683 QLGTRLSVSNILRHPS
-1698 VARLARMISG
+1698 VARLARLISG
-1708 HHGVD
+1708 HNVD
-1713 SSVAS
+1713 ETSVIP
-1718 VNVRGVFSED
+1718 VNVREVFSAD
-1728 AVKEIRKFYAE
+1728 AIKEIRKSYAE
-1739 KHLKVEAVL
+1739 KDLRVEAVL
-1748 PCTPLQEAMLSVGL
+1748 PCTPLQETMLSVGL
-1762 AQYSSAYCNTTRVNV
+1762 AQDSGAYCNTIRINV
-1777 GGNMEKIKL
+1777 GGNMEMVEK

-1804 TATAEHPFAQVVL
+1804 TGTAEHPFAQVVL
-1817 QDPPVAW
+1817 QNPPVPW
-1824 HSMERDA
+1824 HSTRRA
-1831 SRSPAN
+1831 AH
-1837 GYTDGLANG
+1837 GYTNGLANG
-1846 QAKDHNA
+1846 HVEDHNT
-1853 QSLRPTQ
+1853 QSARPMQ
-1860 VSARDPIRIEEDGTM
+1860 VSARDPIRVDEDGTV

-1904 QLPPPLSFEPF
+1904 QLPPPISFEPF
-1915 LEQVLAQNNKNAT
+1915 LEQVLAQNNKDAT
-1928 DFWSTQI
+1928 DFWS
-1935 SGFAAHPFPRISNS
+1935 SHVSDFAAHPFPARFN
-1949 HVQREHTYNHTLA
+1949 HDVQREETYEHILA
-1962 LSPRELDLFSERH
+1962 ISPRELDLFSERH

-2026 MPLRIRMD
+2026 MPLRIRLDM
-2034 LYRTNLDLIRGLHDM
+2034 YRTNLDLIHGLHDL
-2049 NLKCLPFQL
+2049 NLKCSPFQL

-2089 HAWDI
+2089 HLWDI
-2094 AEDDM
+2094 EEDDM
-2099 DMGIPLVMEAAPCG
+2099 DMGIPLVMEAIPSG

-2118 QVHYLPAKVPDE
+2118 HVHYLSAKVPDE
-2130 LVPVIADAFAAS
+2130 LVPVITDAFAAS
-2142 LVACTK
+2142 LVACMR
-2148 YPSSSIDYLGEFNVA
+2148 YPSSSIDYLGQFNVA
-2163 GLAAKLAAAHTSRVE
+2163 ELAAKLAVADTSSVK
-2178 HEASG
+2178 HEASTSR
-2183 PQDGHHVPWTDEER
+2183 DGDHVPWTDEEQ
-2197 LIRDA
+2197 LIREA
-2202 FAGLARL
+2202 FAGLAGL
-2209 DRSRITKHTS
+2209 DLSRITKHTS

-2230 VQIASRLRKE
+2230 VQIASRLRKD

-2259 EYLTTSHIDS
+2259 KHLTSSNVDS
-2269 QGQPSGV
+2269 QEQPSSV

-2282 ARHKRHLVRSLRL
+2282 TRHKDHLVHSLGL
-2295 QNDQL
+2295 QNDHL
-2300 EAIRPCTSVQ
+2300 EAIRPCTPVQ

-2326 NHSTFEVPDGVDV
+2326 NHSTFEVPDGVGV
-2339 GQIRAAWAEVQ
+2339 GHIRAAWTEVQ
-2350 NRHQVLRMGFAQL
+2350 KRHQVLRMGFAQL
-2363 DNAEQPFA
+2363 DSAEQPFA
-2371 MLIYRPASC
+2371 MLIYRPGSY
-2380 LETIFLDFEGVSAAD
+2380 LETIFLNSDEVSTAD
-2395 LEEKATGEQ
+2395 LEKVTREQ
-2404 VLQSLHLPAWRV
+2404 VLQSLHVPAWRL
-2416 SLSNSAAGRQM
+2416 SLSNSADGRQM
-2427 RVSLHHA
+2427 CVSLHHA

-2444 FSDFARA
+2444 FSDFAKA
-2451 LDGDELGPSL
+2451 LNGDKLGPSL
-2461 DLDASLKAQL
+2461 DLDPLLKAQL
-2471 EGSVQVKTKSEEFWK
+2471 EGSGQVKTKSEDFWK
-2486 TALQSSHLVRFPN
+2486 TVLQASHLVRFPN
-2499 LTPTIVEKSRASSS
+2499 LTPTVVKEYGASSS
-2513 EVKLTLNAEELD
+2513 EINLTLDAGELD
-2525 RFCRRQGVTIQALG
+2525 RFCRSQGVTIQALG

-2552 EPDVTFGTVF
+2552 ESDVTFGTVF
-2562 AGATMSSSRQ
+2562 AGTSMSISKQ

-2584 CNTDKEPIAVI
+2584 CNTDQEPIAVI

-2638 DPDAPTFEWKPIRN
+2638 DPDATIFEWKPISN

-2662 ELEHADGGK
+2662 ELEHGDGGK

-2679 TRTIPDSHASLI
+2679 TRTVPDSHASLI
-2691 LQQYNMLLRRIVR
+2691 LQQYDMLLQRIVR
-2704 NEKAGGD
+2704 NGKATGD
-2711 CSAALMSTVSAKQPT
+2711 GSAALMSTVSAKQPT

-2733 LHGFVERGAR
+2733 LHQFVERGAR
-2743 AHPDKVALEFI
+2743 THADKVALEFI
-2754 YDLGGTHKS
+2754 YDLRGTHKS
-2763 KETWTYRDLDRRSNQ
+2763 RKTWTYRDLDIRSNQ
-2778 IAHLICQRGIRLDST
+2778 IAQLICQRGIRPDST

-2799 KCPEAAFAFVG
+2799 KCPEATFAFVG

-2827 ARRQFIAE
+2827 ARRKFIAE

-2846 GQRKADNMERVVPI
+2846 GQPSEDMERAVPV
-2860 VELSEDMLP
+2860 VELSEDMLMN
-2869 GYPESSP
+2869 YPETSP

-2911 AMVSF
+2911 AMMSF
-2916 QRLFTDHWTDSSRWL
+2916 QRLFADHWTESSRWL

-2944 HFWSWSVGITVV
+2944 QFWSWSVGITVV

-2968 AFIRAAQI
+2968 AFIRAAKI

-3018 PLHTVYNGYG
+3018 PLHTIYNGYG

-3066 TDEVVMRGAVGEL
+3066 SDEVVMRGAVGEL

-3092 RPDLTVKAFPFLA
+3092 RPDLTAKAFPFLEKH
-3105 RYGEK
+3105 GEK

-3123 DSVCFV
+3123 DSVCFI

-3136 KLRGQRLEIGEID
+3136 KLRGQRLEIDEID
-3149 AVIKQSTAGIADV
+3149 AVIKQSTTDIADV

-3173 REMLVSFLVLSDAR
+3173 REMLISFLVVSDAR
-3187 SRDLDIVDLQPT
+3187 SRDLNIVDLQLI
-3199 GELVSTADRACRDH
+3199 GDLVSTADRACRNH
-3213 LPGYMVPTHIIPV
+3213 LPGYMVPTHMIPV

-3243 SLFASLTTKD
+3243 SLFSSLSTKD
-3253 LQTLKGNT
+3253 LQALKGNT
-3261 SADRNL
+3261 PTDRKL
-3267 RPAERKVAKILAQLL
+3267 RPAERRVAKILAQLL

-3287 DVLPASNIYS
+3287 DILPASNIYS

-3305 INFTSLLKRSGF
+3305 INFTSMLKRSGF

-3329 NVDRLATALTKDIDG
+3329 NVDRLATALTEDTDA
-3344 SREEQSAV
+3344 SREERSAV
-3352 MQAQLSISAFAQR
+3352 MQAKLSISAFAQR

-3370 AEAMDINVADI
+3370 AKAMDINVADI
-3381 ESLAPCTPLQEGLLI
+3381 ESMAPCTPLQEGLLI
-3396 ESLKTAQR
+3396 ESLKTVHR

-3412 QLHAVDVQKL
+3412 KLHAVDLHKL

-3428 TYQLLSILRTSFVD
+3428 AYQLLSILRTSFVD
-3442 TDDGFIQVVL
+3442 TDDGFGQVVL
-3452 RKHRCPF
+3452 RKRRCPLE
-3459 KMVTIGNDDIGLYLS
+3459 MVTIGNDDIGLYLS
-3474 ERRDEWS
+3474 ERRNEWS

-3491 LQMLIVTGQQGQFL
+3491 LQMLIVQGQQGRFL
-3505 SIFIHHALYDGISW
+3505 SIFVHHALYDGISW
-3519 GLIMDRLADTYTGA
+3519 ELVMNRLADSYTGA
-3533 SEVDCGPDFHDAIAY
+3533 SGVDCGPDFHEAIAY
-3548 GPLCRRKDAKM
+3548 GPLCRRKDARM

-3567 FHYSPLA
+3567 FHYSPLP
-3574 ILCDQPLEQDIHL
+3574 ILSDRPLEQDIHV
-3587 RKALPFLEKLESV
+3587 RKALPLLEKLETV
-3600 RKDIGVSQQAM
+3600 RKDIGVSHQAM

-3641 ERAEQ
+3641 ERADQ

-3662 STDTWDQ
+3662 STDTWTQ

-3674 HKSNSA
+3674 YKANST

-3688 LRDIRKHCGR
+3688 LRNIRKHCGR
-3698 DPADPMFDVLFVFQR
+3698 NPADPMFDVLFVFQR
-3713 PETSKSA
+3713 PETSNSA
-3720 AHELFQAVDTE
+3720 AQELFQAVDTE

-3746 SGNLCATVAARGGFA
+3746 SGKLSVTVAARGGFA
-3761 TESTLLQLT
+3761 NESTLLQLVE
-3770 DTFEKALTALSA
+3770 TFQKALSALSA
-3782 DADQAINDR
+3782 DADQAINVKFDI
-3791 FTVSRNSVSSTPTQG
+3791 SRNSVSTTPTQG
-3806 PDMTMLDGVIDFEW
+3806 QDMTMLDGVIDFEW
-3820 TKDALRLRGIIAQV
+3820 TQDALKLRGIIAHV

-3873 VSKLLQAQTIPRM
+3873 VSKLLQAQTIPRI
-3886 LDELETKNDAASS
+3886 LGALETKDAASS
-3899 SKPQSKLKI
+3899 HKSQSKLKI
-3908 LEQQLRGIWPVKSET
+3908 LEQQLRGIWPLKSET
-3923 IEKIV
+3923 IEKII

-3939 DMVRSDFRDYYNSDI
+3939 DMVRSEFCDYYNSDI
-3954 LKLRT
+3954 LKLRK
-3959 DLDLTKLTHAW
+3959 DVDLTKLRDAW
-3970 QTVVDASSILRTS
+3970 QTVVGASPILRTS
-3983 FLEIEDLDIDVT
+3983 FLEIEDLEIDVT
-3995 YAQVIHKPARVRLDF
+3995 YAQVIHKPARVGF
-4010 FEASSLQDLDRYI
+4010 NIFEASSLEDLDKYI
-4023 ERVRLDV
+4023 ERVRSDV
-4030 RKTFTTTPPLRLA
+4030 RETFTTTPPLRLA
-4043 IATVLEDRYLILSL
+4043 VATVSENHYLILSL

-4073 VNKAYEGSFRARPSC
+4073 INKAYEGSFKARPSY
-4088 EEVIEM
+4088 EEVIEK

-4117 SFTNA
+4117 AFTNA
-4122 KAAPGSTT
+4122 EAISGSAT

-4139 PAVDARKVCKQ
+4139 PAIDARKACKQ

-4184 RESEEA
+4184 RDSEEA

-4202 IRASLHGTSRELLQ
+4202 LRASLHGTSQELLQ
-4216 HVQGTINEIRLFQRT
+4216 HVQGTINEIRPFQRT

-4244 DSSKSNMNGL
+4244 DRSKSSMNGL
-4254 FDTLFVYQNRGDSA
+4254 FDTLFIYQNRGDGG
-4268 PTTQALYESVG
+4268 PTSQALYESVG
-4279 GDANVGYPVA
+4279 GDANVDYPVA
-4289 VEVEAVGDDVIIRT
+4289 VEVEAVGNDLIIRT

-4309 LDQEATDALVKRFDH
+4309 LDQKATDVLVKRFDH

-4331 TPDEPTVQLTGDGV
+4331 SPDESTVDFTDDGV

-4354 LQMASLSRQ
+4354 LQMESLSRQ
-4363 TTREAAIIDDSDEES
+4363 TTREEGTIDDSDEES
-4378 DMESASTDAIRSAL
+4378 DMESASTDFIRSAM
-4392 AQVSKLNVQEVSST
+4392 AQVSKLDVQEVSST

-4415 SISAIKVAAILRKES
+4415 SISAIKVAAILRKGS

-4442 TPKRMAVMVDVVPT
+4442 TPKRMAAMVDVGPT
-4456 SSQAKGAS
+4456 SSQAKGIS
-4464 RDNTVSSA
+4464 PDNTISA
-4472 LRGLDV
+4472 ALQGIDI
-4478 GTLCRDTGIEERN
+4478 GTLCRETGIDERN
-4491 VEAILSATAGQE
+4491 VEVILPVTAGQE

-4515 LFYPTFRYH
+4515 LFYPTFRYY
-4524 VKTHHPK
+4524 VKTNHPK
-4531 GRIHDAWQ
+4531 VRIHDAWQ
-4539 ELLQCS
+4539 KLLQCS
-4545 PILRTAMVYQPDFEP
+4545 PILRTVIVYRPDFEP

-4568 TVSERPSKAGLR
+4568 NVPERPSKAGLQ
-4580 PMASLSITETAEGF
+4580 PMASLSVTETAEGF
-4594 DLALSIHHALYD
+4594 DLALRIHHALYD
-4606 AVSLQLLLG
+4606 AVSLQLLLDR
-4615 QLQDLANARV
+4615 LQDLVNARN
-4625 VPLPTVTF
+4625 VPLPTVMF
-4633 KEFVAASCNTDGQQS
+4633 KEFVAASCNTDAQQS

-4657 AAFTPPQL
+4657 ADFTPPQL
-4665 SQPRDDATRKVQIFR
+4665 SQPRDDAARKVQIFR
-4680 PAAFDSGEK
+4680 PAVFDCGEK

-4714 SRARTPRDGSQD
+4714 SRAQTPRDGSQD

-4736 TNLAELDQLA
+4736 THLAELDQLA

-4755 RVRSPRKTA
+4755 RVRSPRNTG
-4764 LVEVAKQIDA
+4764 LVELAKQIDA

-4779 GTAENSSASL
+4779 GSTENSSASI
-4789 KEIYEWT
+4789 KEIHEWT

-4804 NFLRMPEHDSD
+4804 NFLRLPEHADSD
-4815 TPANGTDETK
+4815 TPANGTHETSI
-4825 FTQHHDDEWTSEI
+4825 TQYDDAWTSDI
-4838 IRVVDPELPQDFQ
+4838 SRVIDPELPQDFQ
-4851 MPSGL
+4851 TPNGL
-4856 DQFRAGEAYLDAVDL
+4856 DEFRAGEAYLHAVDV
-4871 EVSISS
+4871 EVSIGS
-4877 DGKISIG
+4877 DAKLSIG
-4884 LFAKEDMVSL
+4884 LFAKEDMVGL
-4894 KEGEEWVEEIL
+4894 KEGKEFVEEIVD
-4905 EGLGSFHRE
+4905 GLDEVLKEEVD